1 MSNLNESV
9 KDISRV
15 TVMWAASAINTLFGG
30 ADGIFLTLIVFM
42 SVDYITGVCAA
53 IVNRQVSSRIGA
65 KGLAKKMGILCV
77 VVLATLIEKNVI
89 DTTALR
95 TAVILYYISN
105 EGISIFETI
114 TRMGVPV
121 PKKMKELLS
130 QLTDENPQ

>member
-105 EGISIFETI
+105 EGISIFENI

>member
-9 KDISRV
+9 KDIYRV

-30 ADGIFLTLIVFM
+30 ADGIFLTLIIFM

-53 IVNRQVSSRIGA
+53 IVNKQVSSRIGA

-105 EGISIFETI
+105 EGISIFENI

-121 PKKMKELLS
+121 PKKMKDLLS

>member
-9 KDISRV
+9 KDIYRV

-30 ADGIFLTLIVFM
+30 TDGIFLTLIIFM

-53 IVNRQVSSRIGA
+53 IVNKQVSSRIGA

-105 EGISIFETI
+105 EGISIFENI

>member
-9 KDISRV
+9 KDIYRI

-30 ADGIFLTLIVFM
+30 ADGIFLTLIIFM
-42 SVDYITGVCAA
+42 SIDYITGVCAA
-53 IVNRQVSSRIGA
+53 IVNKQVSSRIGA

-105 EGISIFETI
+105 EGISIFENI

>member
-9 KDISRV
+9 KDIYRI

-30 ADGIFLTLIVFM
+30 ADGIFLTLIIFM
-42 SVDYITGVCAA
+42 SIDYITGVCAA
-53 IVNRQVSSRIGA
+53 IVNKQVSSRIGA

-77 VVLATLIEKNVI
+77 VALATLIEKNVI

-95 TAVILYYISN
+95 NAVILYYISN
-105 EGISIFETI
+105 EGISIFENI

>member
-9 KDISRV
+9 IDISRV
-15 TVMWAASAINTLFGG
+15 TVMWAASAIYTLFGG

-105 EGISIFETI
+105 EGISIFENI